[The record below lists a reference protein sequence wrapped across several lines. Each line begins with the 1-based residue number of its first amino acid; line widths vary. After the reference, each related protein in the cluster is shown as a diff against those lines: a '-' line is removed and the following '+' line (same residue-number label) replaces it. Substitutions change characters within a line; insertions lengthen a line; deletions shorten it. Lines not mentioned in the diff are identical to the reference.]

1 VRERSGGLGNDDD
14 VKLLDARIW
23 NGVGSD
29 LHFCRLNR
37 YASTQELDMQVRR
50 NCKPLPTPF
59 GIHGAETLM
68 LTGTYRKNGIGDD
81 EPMPYNVVRVF
92 VTPIAAV
99 FT

>member
-1 VRERSGGLGNDDD
+1 
-14 VKLLDARIW
+14 
-23 NGVGSD
+23 
-29 LHFCRLNR
+29 
-37 YASTQELDMQVRR
+37 MQIRR